1 METFFYL
8 GALSLHKKQTLLC
21 SVFDQ
26 NVATTE
32 KEKIEKQLCTAGQSV
47 CMEEHGWSQRYGLNT
62 SRPLNMFTY
71 YDANRKVL
79 LACVAR
85 EQISERHVKVL
96 LEAQSKYM
104 GEHVTNAQIEEGA
117 PHSLTKELK
126 EPFRRLMVTHSKDSL
141 RSTQDKVE
149 AVQRQMTENM
159 GKMVDNLHQ
168 MEDLESNAREMN
180 DGAQQFQIGSAKV
193 KQRNQWKHYKWMGAF
208 AVTFIV
214 FCLVIIPMIC
224 WLDSDRSSSSTDRY

>member
-32 KEKIEKQLCTAGQSV
+32 KEKIETQLCTAGQSV
-47 CMEEHGWSQRYGLNT
+47 CMEEHGWSQRYCLRT

-71 YDANRKVL
+71 YDADRKVL

-85 EQISERHVKVL
+85 EQISERHAKEL
-96 LEAQSKYM
+96 LEAQGKYM
-104 GEHVTNAQIEEGA
+104 SEHVTNAQIEDGA
-117 PHSLTKELK
+117 PHSLTKALK
-126 EPFRRLMVTHSKDSL
+126 EPLRRLMVTHSKDSL
-141 RSTQDKVE
+141 RSAQDKVD

-159 GKMVDNLHQ
+159 GKVVDTLHQ
-168 MEDLESNAREMN
+168 MDDLESNAREMN
-180 DGAQQFQIGSAKV
+180 DGAHQFQMGSAKI
-193 KQRNQWKHYKWMGAF
+193 KQRNQLKHYKMMGAL
-208 AVTFIV
+208 AITFVV

-224 WLDSDRSSSSTDRY
+224 WLDSDSSSSSSDR